1 MSGGSGGGGQPH
13 RGGHM
18 LKRIGFAS
26 GTAFAMMASLLAGTT
41 TVAAANPNQ
50 GVTST
55 TIKVGIPYID
65 LSSLASQGVKL
76 TQGSWPDAYGALIA
90 NLNAHGGVDGRKIV
104 AYYEPVNL
112 ANGTVGVDSACTSLT
127 EDDSIFVA
135 MSPYEPNCYLVN
147 HDTPT
152 LNATIE
158 GSITGPSAANFT
170 LTPPATAYD
179 PLQLAVFNKLGDFK
193 GKKVG
198 VVGGVTA
205 DQSQVT
211 ADITTLKKLHVKVVQ
226 SAVNSAPAGDQSA
239 IIAQDQIII
248 NRFQSAGVDEVVAVA
263 SASSGWPAGLAET
276 QATYNP
282 PWVALDSSALSGT
295 LSGGPSGQTPFLKT
309 LTTST
314 GTVTSLEEF
323 SEAAVQKCI
332 GIIKKAYPTDEIATP
347 SATSNSQDHSYVSAE
362 SACQNVAMF
371 TAIAKAAGKNLTVA
385 SFTKAGYGLR
395 NVTFPGSGGP
405 VSFGPGQAYAI
416 GPVFVG
422 KYDAATNQLV
432 FSTKSATS

>member
-1 MSGGSGGGGQPH
+1 
-13 RGGHM
+13 
-18 LKRIGFAS
+18 
-26 GTAFAMMASLLAGTT
+26 
-41 TVAAANPNQ
+41 
-50 GVTST
+50 
-55 TIKVGIPYID
+55 
-65 LSSLASQGVKL
+65 
-76 TQGSWPDAYGALIA
+76 
-90 NLNAHGGVDGRKIV
+90 
-104 AYYEPVNL
+104 
-112 ANGTVGVDSACTSLT
+112 
-127 EDDSIFVA
+127 
-135 MSPYEPNCYLVN
+135 
-147 HDTPT
+147 
-152 LNATIE
+152 
-158 GSITGPSAANFT
+158 
-170 LTPPATAYD
+170 
-179 PLQLAVFNKLGDFK
+179 
-193 GKKVG
+193 
-198 VVGGVTA
+198 
-205 DQSQVT
+205 
-211 ADITTLKKLHVKVVQ
+211 
-226 SAVNSAPAGDQSA
+226 
-239 IIAQDQIII
+239 
-248 NRFQSAGVDEVVAVA
+248 
-263 SASSGWPAGLAET
+263 
-276 QATYNP
+276 
-282 PWVALDSSALSGT
+282 LDSSALSGT

>member
-1 MSGGSGGGGQPH
+1 
-13 RGGHM
+13 M
-18 LKRIGFAS
+18 LRRIGFAA
-26 GTAFAMMASLLAGTT
+26 GTAAAMLVALLAGTT
-41 TVAAANPNQ
+41 TMAAAGPNQ

-55 TIKVGIPYID
+55 TIRVGIPYID
-65 LSSLASQGVKL
+65 FASLAAQGVKL
-76 TQGSWPDAYGALIA
+76 TQGSFPDAYGALIA
-90 NLNAHGGVDGRKIV
+90 NLNAHGGIDGRKIV

-112 ANGTVGVDSACTSLT
+112 ADGTVGVDAVCTTLT

-135 MSPYEPNCYLVN
+135 LSPYEPNCYLVN

-152 LNATIE
+152 INATIE
-158 GSITGPSAANFT
+158 GSITGPSAVNFT
-170 LTPPATAYD
+170 LTAPATAYD
-179 PLQLAVFNKLGDFK
+179 PLQLSVFDKLGDFK

-205 DQSQVT
+205 DQSEVN
-211 ADITTLKKLHVKVVQ
+211 ADIATLKKLHVDVVQ
-226 SAVNSAPAGDQSA
+226 SAVNSAPAGDQA
-239 IIAQDQIII
+239 AATAQDQVII
-248 NRFQSAGVDEVVAVA
+248 NRFQNAGVNEVVAVA
-263 SASSGWPAGLAET
+263 SASSGWPSGLAET

-282 PWVALDSSALSGT
+282 PWIALDDSALSGT
-295 LSGGPSGQTPFLKT
+295 LSGGPSGQTPYLKT

-314 GTVTSLEEF
+314 GGVTSLQEF
-323 SEAAVQKCI
+323 SEPAVQKCI
-332 GIIKKAYPTDEIATP
+332 SIIKKAYPTDEIATP
-347 SATSNSQDHSYVSAE
+347 TASSNSQDHSWVAPE

-371 TAIAKAAGKNLTVA
+371 AAIAKAAGKHLTVA

-405 VSFGPGQAYAI
+405 VSFGPGQPYAI

-432 FSTKSATS
+432 FSTKSAS

>member
-1 MSGGSGGGGQPH
+1 
-13 RGGHM
+13 M
-18 LKRIGFAS
+18 LKRIGFGI
-26 GTAFAMMASLLAGTT
+26 GTAVAMMVALLAGTT
-41 TVAAANPNQ
+41 TMAAASPDQ

-55 TIKVGIPYID
+55 TIRVGIPYID
-65 LSSLASQGVKL
+65 FASLAAQGVKL
-76 TQGSWPDAYGALIA
+76 TQGSFPDAYGALIA
-90 NLNAHGGVDGRKIV
+90 NLNAHGGIDGRKIV

-112 ANGTVGVDSACTSLT
+112 ANGTVGVDAVCTTLT

-135 MSPYEPNCYLVN
+135 FSPYEPNCYLVN

-170 LTPPATAYD
+170 LTAPPAAYD
-179 PLQLAVFNKLGDFK
+179 PVQLAVFNKLGYFK

-211 ADITTLKKLHVKVVQ
+211 ADIATLKKLHVNVVQ

-239 IIAQDQIII
+239 IVAQDQVII
-248 NRFQSAGVDEVVAVA
+248 NRFQNAGVNEVVAVA

-282 PWVALDSSALSGT
+282 PWIALEDSSLSGT
-295 LSGGPSGQTPFLKT
+295 LSGGPSGQAPYLKT
-309 LTTST
+309 VTTSAPGPT
-314 GTVTSLEEF
+314 DIENYNDPDM
-323 SEAAVQKCI
+323 QKCFS
-332 GIIKKAYPTDEIATP
+332 IIKKAYPSDEIAAP
-347 SATSNSQDHSYVSAE
+347 DPTSNSPDHSYVSAE

-371 TAIAKAAGKNLTVA
+371 KAIAKAAGKKLTVA
-385 SFTKAGYGLR
+385 SFTKAGYALR

-405 VSFGPGQAYAI
+405 VSFGPGQAYAV
-416 GPVFVG
+416 GPVFIG

-432 FSTKSATS
+432 FSTKSAS